1 MLKTVYNYFNGQNLG
16 TIFRATGEGVLTS
29 GHSGKMGVEIEEKD
43 CGI

>member
-1 MLKTVYNYFNGQNLG
+1 MLLDVYKNFNRQNLVA
-16 TIFRATGEGVLTS
+16 IFRAAGEGVLTS